1 MRLCKTADLKGGEV
15 LAKAVMTSE
24 FQVLLSDGITLRPE
38 YIEKIIE
45 LGINEVYIKEDAVYQ
60 QELSL
65 LKADMESIFHDKLK
79 SIMEKHTYQRN
90 TELIEL
96 SQTADSIITSILEE
110 DEIVDKIFD
119 IKERSSDIYEHSVS
133 ICSLATL
140 TALKLKLSRE
150 SVHDI
155 AVGCLLHDLGLR
167 YLTIPYENQDVDSL
181 SIQELTE
188 YRKHPVYA
196 FSVLKEENWIS
207 DLSKKIILYH
217 HEKMDGMGFPL
228 RVRGK
233 DIPIEAKIVSVCD
246 TFDEMICGIGCKRQK
261 VYKAVEYL
269 KTFRGIKYDMKVVDA
284 FLEFTAVYPV
294 GSRILLN
301 DGSIGRVIR
310 QNKEFPDRPVLWLLQ
325 DSAGNAI
332 SKETIVDLIKINHI
346 FVEKVLE

>member
-1 MRLCKTADLKGGEV
+1 MKLCKTADLKGGEV

-45 LGINEVYIKEDAVYQ
+45 LGISEVYIKEDAAYQ
-60 QELSL
+60 QKMSL
-65 LKADMESIFHDKLK
+65 LKADLESTFQNKLK
-79 SIMEKHTYQRN
+79 SIMEKHTYQRSA
-90 TELIEL
+90 ELVEL
-96 SQTADSIITSILEE
+96 NQTADSIITSILEE
-110 DEIVDKIFD
+110 DEIVDKIYD
-119 IKERSSDIYEHSVS
+119 IRERSSDIYEHSIS

-167 YLTIPYENQDVDSL
+167 YLTINYENQDIDSL
-181 SIQELTE
+181 SVQELTE
-188 YRKHPVYA
+188 YKKHPVYG
-196 FSVLKEENWIS
+196 FSALRDEKWIS
-207 DLSKKIILYH
+207 DLSKKIILHH

-228 RVRGK
+228 RLKGR

-269 KTFRGIKYDMKVVDA
+269 KTFRGIKYDAKIVDA

-294 GSRILLN
+294 GSQILLN
-301 DGSIGRVIR
+301 DGSTGRVIK
-310 QNKEFPDRPVLWLLQ
+310 QNKEFPDRPVLQLLK
-325 DSAGNAI
+325 DSAGNMV
-332 SKETIVDLIKINHI
+332 SKEIIVDLIKINHI